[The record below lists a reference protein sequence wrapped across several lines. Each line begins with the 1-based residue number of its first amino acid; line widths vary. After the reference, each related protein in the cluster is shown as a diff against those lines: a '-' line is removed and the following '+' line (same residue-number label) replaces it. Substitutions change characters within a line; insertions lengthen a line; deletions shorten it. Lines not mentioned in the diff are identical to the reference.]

1 MVPLHYTTAARR
13 GSSIMA
19 IRKQKGL
26 TLLAVIAAILVGII
40 IAIGILIW
48 SSSELALA
56 NRCQTNLGVLQRHY
70 DSWAQACAM
79 ARRFRS
85 SSPRGPRALREA
97 RSPTPRSGTSSIRLS
112 P

>member
-1 MVPLHYTTAARR
+1 
-13 GSSIMA
+13 MA

-70 DSWAQACAM
+70 DAWAQACASNDSAAQQRHLTEM
-79 ARRFRS
+79 NNIINQWNS
-85 SSPRGPRALREA
+85 KDCKKY
-97 RSPTPRSGTSSIRLS
+97 GTL
-112 P
+112 PAQPPECPPQQP